1 MGARGVAV
9 VRKSKSDRRG
19 GWDPK
24 RLSKGNSY
32 DDDLNDRETVD
43 YGEPPAGVRTALP
56 HV

>member
-24 RLSKGNSY
+24 TLSKGNSY